1 MINPVPQ
8 GFVGSNPTSSI
19 ESSVRCPKTETENL
33 ILGIQHQTSD
43 SKYQMRDL
51 YNKKVRLERWMQRI
65 HIELQDNEP
74 DKQDILK
81 FVNYYN

>member
-19 ESSVRCPKTETENL
+19 ESSVRFPKAETENL

-51 YNKKVRLERWMQRI
+51 YYRKVRLERWMQRI
-65 HIELQDNEP
+65 HTELQDNEP